1 MFVHQFNNMKYF
13 FSTIFIITII
23 SIIISCYGCANIIPP
38 SGGPRDTLPP
48 RLINASPK
56 DSATNV
62 MTKNITLNFDEFVD
76 VKSIQENLV
85 VSPITKSIPAVDYKL
100 RSVIVKFKDTL
111 EPNTTYSLNFGDA
124 IKDVNEGN
132 AAKNFTYV
140 FSTGKTIANGSL
152 GGKVITAETGKVDSS
167 LIVVL
172 HRNLS
177 DTAVLKEK
185 PRYYTKL
192 DGKGAFKFKN
202 VEPGTYAA
210 FVIPNN
216 YSKKFEDST
225 KPFAFLNTTINI
237 SDTTPSVTFYT
248 YEEKRNKEGV
258 GGLGTRFGTGIS
270 TKPTAVKE
278 DKRLRYSNSLEN
290 NTQDLLRNNIEL
302 TFTKPLTK
310 FDSSKILLCDTL
322 NKPLANYKVT
332 LDTTKKIAQIVYN
345 NWKEDMAFN
354 LLVLKEAMADSNG
367 VTISKNDTI
376 HFFTKKEAEYGS
388 VKLRFGQLDLS
399 KHPIMQFVQGGK
411 VTESVILSTKEFYRK
426 LFKPGEYEIRI
437 LFDTNKNGTWD
448 SGNYSKKLQPEVVYL
463 LKQKFNFRANWDN
476 EVDGIVVP

>member
-1 MFVHQFNNMKYF
+1 MKYF
-13 FSTIFIITII
+13 FSTIFTTAII
-23 SIIISCYGCANIIPP
+23 SIIIISGYGCANIIPP
-38 SGGPRDTLPP
+38 SGGPRDTIPP

-62 MTKNITLNFDEFVD
+62 VTKTITLNFDEFVD

-85 VSPITKSIPAVDYKL
+85 VSPITKSIPNVDYKL

-132 AAKNFTYV
+132 IAKNFSYV
-140 FSTGKTIANGSL
+140 FSTGATIANGSF
-152 GGKVITAETGKVDSS
+152 GGKVVAAETGKIDSS

-172 HRNLS
+172 HKNLS
-177 DTAVLKEK
+177 DTAILKTK

-216 YSKKFEDST
+216 YYKKFEDST
-225 KPFAFLNTTINI
+225 KPFAFLNTTITI
-237 SDTTPSVTFYT
+237 GDTTASAIFYT
-248 YEEKRNKEGV
+248 YEEKRNKEGA
-258 GGLGTRFGTGIS
+258 GSFGTKLGTGIS

-278 DKRLRYSNSLEN
+278 DKRLRYSNSLEGN
-290 NTQDLLRNNIEL
+290 LQDLLRNNIEL

-332 LDTTKKIAQIVYN
+332 LDSTKKIVQIVYN
-345 NWKEDMAFN
+345 NWKEEMAFH
-354 LLVLKEAMADSNG
+354 LLILKEAMADSNG
-367 VTISKNDTI
+367 VSISKNDTI
-376 HFFTKKEAEYGS
+376 RFFTKKEAEYGS
-388 VKLRFGQLDLS
+388 VRLRFGQIDLG
-399 KHPIMQFVQGGK
+399 KHPILQFVQSDK
-411 VTESVILSTKEFYRK
+411 VTESVILTNNEFYRK
-426 LFKPGEYEIRI
+426 LFKPGEYEIRV
-437 LFDTNKNGTWD
+437 LFDTNKNGIWD

-463 LKQKFNFRANWDN
+463 LKQKFNFKANWDN